1 MNREVAIELRR
12 RLQIEGAL
20 RFEDITKPLHLSIK
34 EVGSDGFDGALVR
47 RSSGVGGRILVNRDI
62 REAGRKRFTTAH
74 EIGHYLLHKDSD
86 SMSCGAKEIA
96 NWTNIEVNPEHEA
109 DEFASELLLPSTEI
123 QALIGTQ
130 WPSLKLVSDLAAE
143 FETTLTATIRK
154 YCDVATQSCAG
165 VWVQD
170 SRIGWFSPSP
180 SFPHWIKVREEID
193 AGLLDCNAPLQEM
206 VEVRASEWIPAFSE
220 DKESTI
226 LQGCVSMPTYRGSL
240 VLLWA
245 KRPLKHRTTEDDL
258 LEELDTDRFDSYRR
272 ERWPGKK

>member
-1 MNREVAIELRR
+1 
-12 RLQIEGAL
+12 
-20 RFEDITKPLHLSIK
+20 PLHLSIK

-47 RSSGVGGRILVNRDI
+47 RSSGVGGRILVNRNI
-62 REAGRKRFTTAH
+62 RESGRKRFTTAH

-130 WPSLKLVSDLAAE
+130 WPSLKLVSDLAEE

-180 SFPHWIKVREEID
+180 SFPHWIKVREEVD

-220 DKESTI
+220 DKVSTL

-245 KRPLKHRTTEDDL
+245 KRPLKHRTAEDDL
-258 LEELDTDRFDSYRR
+258 LEELDTDKFDSYRR